1 MSLPEGLTDY
11 VSILEYFGAYE
22 VSDMEL
28 YGDVFKLGTG
38 FLTKAGE
45 HRGSHE
51 FNGNPIILGSFDE
64 KIRREMVFEDT
75 FEEQLRR
82 FQEQADWAI
91 LNGLTYWGRVND
103 GQHQN
108 KLCAFVFDYDID
120 KQKQVP
126 KKLYNFLYGAF
137 SESKLYPIP
146 NYMVLSSH
154 NVHLY
159 YVLEEPL
166 DLFPIVKTQA
176 KKLKH
181 ELSRIMMN
189 RYTTN
194 IEKPDAQ
201 GINQGF
207 RIVGGKTKAAEGVA
221 YPTVRAF
228 RLNEHPFSIEELN
241 ERVPEDA
248 RVQPGRKSKYTIEQV
263 KKQFPE
269 WYEQVIV
276 GGKRTTGRWVVK
288 EDLYRWWLKKAYAEA
303 VPGHRY
309 YCVMALAVFAAKCGI
324 LDKGRVRRD
333 AESLLEKFND
343 FAGAEPFTKKDI
355 KSALECLDLRFCN
368 FSRKE
373 LESYTGVPMPAN
385 KRNYRPQAL
394 HLAGARAIQKVNDE
408 FNGTN
413 WREGNGRP
421 KGSPN
426 KDHPKRD
433 AIRAYAAENPGA
445 SQRAI
450 AKALGVS
457 PTTVNKWLKPDAVVA
472 PPADNAEGYMSIE
485 EAVEKAIDEH
495 LSLLIRKHGQVIM
508 TDREDLDSEGV
519 LVDRLKKGGDWAF
532 GRFFERVAE
541 ENGKCRDKLSDQG
554 LVDKP
559 MQLKL

>member
-45 HRGSHE
+45 HRDGHE

-108 KLCAFVFDYDID
+108 KLCALVFDYDID

-207 RIVGGKTKAAEGVA
+207 RIVGGKTKAGEGVA

-385 KRNYRPQAL
+385 KRNYRPQAQ
-394 HLAGARAIQKVNDE
+394 HLKIARFARDLNYDTPD
-408 FNGTN
+408 G

-433 AIRAYAAENPGA
+433 AIRAYAAEHPDA
-445 SQRAI
+445 SHAAI

-457 PTTVNKWLKPDAVVA
+457 RTTVIKWLKPDAAVA
-472 PPADNAEGYMSIE
+472 PPADNAEGSMSIE

-495 LSLLIRKHGQVIM
+495 LSLLIRKHGEVIM

>member
-457 PTTVNKWLKPDAVVA
+457 PTTVNKWLKPDAAVA
-472 PPADNAEGYMSIE
+472 PPADNAEGSMSIE

-541 ENGKCRDKLSDQG
+541 ENGKCRNKLSDQG
-554 LVDKP
+554 LVDKQ

>member
-1 MSLPEGLTDY
+1 MSLPEGLADY
-11 VSILEYFGAYE
+11 VSILEHFGAYE
-22 VSDMEL
+22 VSAMEL

-38 FLTKAGE
+38 FLTKTGE
-45 HRGSHE
+45 HRDSHD
-51 FNGNPIILGSFDE
+51 FNGNPIFLGSWDG
-64 KIRREMVFEDT
+64 KIRREMGFEDT
-75 FEEQLRR
+75 FEEQLGR
-82 FQEQADWAI
+82 FQQADWAI

-108 KLCAFVFDYDID
+108 KLCALVFDYDID
-120 KQKQVP
+120 KQRQVP

-189 RYTTN
+189 MYTTN

-207 RIVGGKTKAAEGVA
+207 RIVGGRTKGGEGVA

-248 RVQPGRKSKYTIEQV
+248 RVRPGRKSKYTIEQV
-263 KKQFPE
+263 KELFPE

-276 GGKRTTGRWVVK
+276 GGKRTTGHWVVK
-288 EDLYRWWLKKAYAEA
+288 EDLYRWWLKKAYDEG

-324 LDKGRVRRD
+324 LDKNRVRRD
-333 AESLLEKFND
+333 AESLMGKFND
-343 FAGAEPFTKKDI
+343 FAGAEPFTEDDV

-373 LESYTGVPMPAN
+373 LASYTGVPMPAN

-433 AIRAYAAENPGA
+433 AIRAYAVEHPDA
-445 SQRAI
+445 SHSAI

-457 PTTVNKWLKPDAVVA
+457 RTTVIKWLKPDAVVV
-472 PPADNAEGYMSIE
+472 PPADNAEGSMSIE

-495 LSLLIRKHGQVIM
+495 LSLLIRKHGEVIM

-532 GRFFERVAE
+532 GRFLERVAE
-541 ENGKCRDKLSDQG
+541 ENRKHGHKTRAQSAIDEL
-554 LVDKP
+554 
-559 MQLKL
+559 MQFKS

>member
-1 MSLPEGLTDY
+1 MSLPEGLADY
-11 VSILEYFGAYE
+11 VSILEHFGAYE
-22 VSDMEL
+22 VSAMEL

-45 HRGSHE
+45 HRDSHD
-51 FNGNPIILGSFDE
+51 FNGNPIFLGSWDG
-64 KIRREMVFEDT
+64 KIRREMGFEDT
-75 FEEQLRR
+75 FEEQLGR
-82 FQEQADWAI
+82 FQQADWAI

-120 KQKQVP
+120 KQRQVP

-166 DLFPIVKTQA
+166 DLFPVVKTQA

-189 RYTTN
+189 MYTTN

-207 RIVGGKTKAAEGVA
+207 RIVGGRTKGGEGVA

-228 RLNEHPFSIEELN
+228 RLNEHPFSIDELN
-241 ERVPEDA
+241 ERVPEEA

-263 KKQFPE
+263 KKLFPE

-288 EDLYRWWLKKAYAEA
+288 EDLYRWWLKKAYDEG

-324 LDKGRVRRD
+324 LDKNRVRRD
-333 AESLLEKFND
+333 AESLMGKFND
-343 FAGAEPFTKKDI
+343 FAGAEPFTEDDV

-373 LESYTGVPMPAN
+373 LESYTGVPMPPN
-385 KRNYRPQAL
+385 KRNGLKQAQ
-394 HLAGARAIQKVNDE
+394 HLYLARRRKEDMKAIGLPMKNPE
-408 FNGTN
+408 
-413 WREGNGRP
+413 GRP
-421 KGSPN
+421 KGSGE
-426 KDHPKRD
+426 KCDL
-433 AIRAYAAENPGA
+433 IRAYAAENPGA
-445 SQRAI
+445 SNSEI

-457 PTTVNKWLKPDAVVA
+457 RTTVIKWLKPDAAVA
-472 PPADNAEGYMSIE
+472 PPADNAEGSMSIE

-519 LVDRLKKGGDWAF
+519 LVDRLKKEGDWAF

-541 ENGKCRDKLSDQG
+541 ENGKCRNKLSDQG

>member
-45 HRGSHE
+45 HRDSHE

-64 KIRREMVFEDT
+64 KIRREIVFEDT

-207 RIVGGKTKAAEGVA
+207 RIVGGKTKGGEGVA

-241 ERVPEDA
+241 EWVPEDA

-276 GGKRTTGRWVVK
+276 GGRRTTGRWVVK

-373 LESYTGVPMPAN
+373 LESYTGVPMPPN
-385 KRNYRPQAL
+385 KRNGLKQDQ
-394 HLAGARAIQKVNDE
+394 HLYLARRRKEDMKAIGLPMKNPE
-408 FNGTN
+408 
-413 WREGNGRP
+413 GRP
-421 KGSPN
+421 KGSQN
-426 KDHPKRD
+426 KDHPKKN
-433 AIRAYAAENPGA
+433 AIRAYAAEHPDA
-445 SQRAI
+445 SHAAI

-457 PTTVNKWLKPDAVVA
+457 RTTVIKWLKPDAVVA
-472 PPADNAEGYMSIE
+472 PPADNAEGSMSIE

>member
-1 MSLPEGLTDY
+1 MSLPEGLADY
-11 VSILEYFGAYE
+11 VSILEHFGAYE
-22 VSDMEL
+22 VSAMEL

-45 HRGSHE
+45 HRDGHD
-51 FNGNPIILGSFDE
+51 FNGNPIFLGSWDG
-64 KIRREMVFEDT
+64 KIRREMGFEDI
-75 FEEQLRR
+75 FEEQLGR
-82 FQEQADWAI
+82 FQQADWAI

-108 KLCAFVFDYDID
+108 KLCALVFDYDID
-120 KQKQVP
+120 KQKQEP

-137 SESKLYPIP
+137 SESKLYPVP

-189 RYTTN
+189 MYTTN

-207 RIVGGKTKAAEGVA
+207 RIVGGRTKDAEGVA

-248 RVQPGRKSKYTIEQV
+248 RVRPGRKSKYTIEQV
-263 KKQFPE
+263 KELFPE

-276 GGKRTTGRWVVK
+276 GGERTTGRWVVK
-288 EDLYRWWLKKAYAEA
+288 EDLYRWWLKKSYDEG

-324 LDKGRVRRD
+324 LDKNRVRRD
-333 AESLLEKFND
+333 AESLMGKFND
-343 FAGAEPFTKKDI
+343 FAGAEPFTEDDV

-373 LESYTGVPMPAN
+373 LASYTGVPMPAN
-385 KRNYRPQAL
+385 KRNYRPQSQ
-394 HLAGARAIQKVNDE
+394 HLKIARFARDLNYDTPD
-408 FNGTN
+408 G

-426 KDHPKRD
+426 KGHPKRD
-433 AIRAYAAENPGA
+433 AIRAYAVEHPDA
-445 SQRAI
+445 SHSAI

-457 PTTVNKWLKPDAVVA
+457 RTTVIKWLKPDAAVA
-472 PPADNAEGYMSIE
+472 PPADNAEGSMSIE

-508 TDREDLDSEGV
+508 TDREDLDSKGV

-532 GRFFERVAE
+532 DRFFERVAE
-541 ENGKCRDKLSDQG
+541 ENGKCRNKLSDQG

-559 MQLKL
+559 MQLNL

>member
-1 MSLPEGLTDY
+1 MSLPEGLADY
-11 VSILEYFGAYE
+11 VSILEHFGAYE
-22 VSDMEL
+22 VSAMEL

-45 HRGSHE
+45 HRDGHD
-51 FNGNPIILGSFDE
+51 FNGNPIFLGSWDG
-64 KIRREMVFEDT
+64 KIRREMGFEDT
-75 FEEQLRR
+75 FEEQLGR
-82 FQEQADWAI
+82 FQQADWAI

-120 KQKQVP
+120 KQRQVP

-166 DLFPIVKTQA
+166 DLFPVVKTQA

-189 RYTTN
+189 MYTTN

-207 RIVGGKTKAAEGVA
+207 RIVGGRTKGGEGVA

-228 RLNEHPFSIEELN
+228 RLNEHPFSIDELN
-241 ERVPEDA
+241 ERVPEEA

-263 KKQFPE
+263 KKLFPE

-288 EDLYRWWLKKAYAEA
+288 EDLYRWWLKKAYDEG

-324 LDKGRVRRD
+324 LDKNRVRRD
-333 AESLLEKFND
+333 AESLMGKFND
-343 FAGAEPFTKKDI
+343 FAGAEPFTEDDV

-373 LESYTGVPMPAN
+373 LESYTGVPMPPN
-385 KRNYRPQAL
+385 KRNGLKQAQ
-394 HLAGARAIQKVNDE
+394 HLYLARRRKEDMKAIGLPMKNPE
-408 FNGTN
+408 
-413 WREGNGRP
+413 GRP
-421 KGSPN
+421 KGSGE
-426 KDHPKRD
+426 KCDL
-433 AIRAYAAENPGA
+433 IRAYAAENPGA
-445 SQRAI
+445 SNSEI

-457 PTTVNKWLKPDAVVA
+457 RTTVIKWLKPDAAVA
-472 PPADNAEGYMSIE
+472 QPADNAEGSMSIE

-541 ENGKCRDKLSDQG
+541 ENGKCRNKLSDQG

-559 MQLKL
+559 MQLNL

>member
-1 MSLPEGLTDY
+1 MSLPEGLADY
-11 VSILEYFGAYE
+11 VSILEHFGAYE
-22 VSDMEL
+22 VSAMEL

-45 HRGSHE
+45 HRDSHD
-51 FNGNPIILGSFDE
+51 FNGNPIFLGSWDG
-64 KIRREMVFEDT
+64 KIRREMGFEDT
-75 FEEQLRR
+75 FEEQLGR
-82 FQEQADWAI
+82 FQQADWAI

-137 SESKLYPIP
+137 SESKLYPVP

-166 DLFPIVKTQA
+166 DLFPVVKTQA

-207 RIVGGKTKAAEGVA
+207 RIVGGRTKGGEGVA

-248 RVQPGRKSKYTIEQV
+248 RVQPGRKSKYTMEQV

-288 EDLYRWWLKKAYAEA
+288 EDLYRWWLKKAYDEG

-324 LDKGRVRRD
+324 LDKNRVRRD
-333 AESLLEKFND
+333 AESLMGKFND
-343 FAGAEPFTKKDI
+343 FAGAEPFTDDDV

-373 LESYTGVPMPAN
+373 LESYTGVPMPPN
-385 KRNYRPQAL
+385 KRNGLKQAQ
-394 HLAGARAIQKVNDE
+394 HLYLARRRKEDMKAIGLPMKNPE
-408 FNGTN
+408 
-413 WREGNGRP
+413 GRP
-421 KGSPN
+421 KGSGE
-426 KDHPKRD
+426 KCDL
-433 AIRAYAAENPGA
+433 IRAYAAENPGA
-445 SQRAI
+445 SNSEI

-457 PTTVNKWLKPDAVVA
+457 RTTVIKWLKPDAAVA
-472 PPADNAEGYMSIE
+472 PPADNAEGSMSIE

-519 LVDRLKKGGDWAF
+519 LVDRLKKEGDWAF

-541 ENGKCRDKLSDQG
+541 ENGKCRNKLSDQG

>member
-45 HRGSHE
+45 HRDGHE

-166 DLFPIVKTQA
+166 DLFPVVKTQA

-207 RIVGGKTKAAEGVA
+207 RIVGGKTKCGEGVA

-248 RVQPGRKSKYTIEQV
+248 RVQPGRKSKYTMEQV

-288 EDLYRWWLKKAYAEA
+288 EDLYRWWLKKAYDEG

-324 LDKGRVRRD
+324 LDKSRVRRD

-373 LESYTGVPMPAN
+373 LESYTGVPMPPS
-385 KRNYRPQAL
+385 KRNGLKQAQ
-394 HLAGARAIQKVNDE
+394 HLYLARRRKEDMKAIGLPMKNPE
-408 FNGTN
+408 
-413 WREGNGRP
+413 GRP
-421 KGSPN
+421 KGSGE
-426 KDHPKRD
+426 KRD
-433 AIRAYAAENPGA
+433 LIRAYAAEHPDA
-445 SQRAI
+445 SHAAI

-457 PTTVNKWLKPDAVVA
+457 RTTVIKWLKPDAAVV
-472 PPADNAEGYMSIE
+472 PPADNAEGSMSIE

-495 LSLLIRKHGQVIM
+495 LSLLIRKHGEVLIA
-508 TDREDLDSEGV
+508 DREDFDSQQSLADLLEEA
-519 LVDRLKKGGDWAF
+519 GDWAF
-532 GRFFERVAE
+532 DVYWNRVAE
-541 ENGKCRDKLSDQG
+541 KNRKHGHRTSAQRVIDEL
-554 LVDKP
+554 
-559 MQLKL
+559 M

>member
-45 HRGSHE
+45 HRDSHE

-207 RIVGGKTKAAEGVA
+207 RIVGGRTKGGEGVA

-276 GGKRTTGRWVVK
+276 GGRRTTGRWVVK

-373 LESYTGVPMPAN
+373 LESYTGVPMPPN
-385 KRNYRPQAL
+385 KRNGLKQDQ
-394 HLAGARAIQKVNDE
+394 HLYLARRRKEDMKAIGLPMKNPE
-408 FNGTN
+408 
-413 WREGNGRP
+413 GRP
-421 KGSPN
+421 KGSQN
-426 KDHPKRD
+426 KDHPKKN
-433 AIRAYAAENPGA
+433 AIRAYAAEHPDA
-445 SQRAI
+445 SHAAI
-450 AKALGVS
+450 AKALCVS
-457 PTTVNKWLKPDAVVA
+457 RTTVIKWLKPDAVVA

>member
-1 MSLPEGLTDY
+1 MSLPEGLADY
-11 VSILEYFGAYE
+11 VSILEHFGAYE
-22 VSDMEL
+22 VSAMEL

-45 HRGSHE
+45 HRDSHD
-51 FNGNPIILGSFDE
+51 FNGNPIFLGSWDG
-64 KIRREMVFEDT
+64 KIRREMGFEDT
-75 FEEQLRR
+75 FEEQLGR
-82 FQEQADWAI
+82 FQQADWAI

-120 KQKQVP
+120 KQRQVP

-166 DLFPIVKTQA
+166 DLFPVVKTQA

-189 RYTTN
+189 MYTTN

-207 RIVGGKTKAAEGVA
+207 RIVGGRTKGGEGVA

-228 RLNEHPFSIEELN
+228 RLNEHPFSIDELN
-241 ERVPEDA
+241 ERVPEEA

-263 KKQFPE
+263 KKLFPE

-288 EDLYRWWLKKAYAEA
+288 EDLYRWWLKKAYDEG

-324 LDKGRVRRD
+324 LDKNRVRRD
-333 AESLLEKFND
+333 AESLMGKFND
-343 FAGAEPFTKKDI
+343 FAGAEPFTEDDV

-373 LESYTGVPMPAN
+373 LESYTGVPMPPN
-385 KRNYRPQAL
+385 KRNGLKQAQ
-394 HLAGARAIQKVNDE
+394 HLYLARRRKEDMKAIGLPMKNPE
-408 FNGTN
+408 
-413 WREGNGRP
+413 GRP
-421 KGSPN
+421 KGSGE
-426 KDHPKRD
+426 KCDL
-433 AIRAYAAENPGA
+433 IRAYAAENPGA
-445 SQRAI
+445 SNSEI

-457 PTTVNKWLKPDAVVA
+457 RTTVIKWLKPDAAVA
-472 PPADNAEGYMSIE
+472 PPADNAEGSMSIE

-519 LVDRLKKGGDWAF
+519 LVDRLKKEGDWAF

-541 ENGKCRDKLSDQG
+541 ENGRCRNKLSDQG

>member
-45 HRGSHE
+45 HRDSHE

-207 RIVGGKTKAAEGVA
+207 RIVGGKTKAGEGVA

-343 FAGAEPFTKKDI
+343 FASAEPFTKKDI

-433 AIRAYAAENPGA
+433 AIRAYAAEHPDA
-445 SQRAI
+445 SHAAI

-457 PTTVNKWLKPDAVVA
+457 RTTVIKWLKPDAVVA
-472 PPADNAEGYMSIE
+472 PPADNAEGSMSIE

>member
-1 MSLPEGLTDY
+1 MALPEGLTDY
-11 VSILEYFGAYE
+11 VSILEHFGAYE
-22 VSDMEL
+22 VSAMEL

-38 FLTKAGE
+38 FLTKTGE
-45 HRGSHE
+45 HRDGHD
-51 FNGNPIILGSFDE
+51 FNGNPIMLGSWDG
-64 KIRREMVFEDT
+64 KIRREMAFEDI

-82 FQEQADWAI
+82 FQQADWAI

-108 KLCAFVFDYDID
+108 KLCALVFDYDID
-120 KQKQVP
+120 KTKQAP
-126 KKLYNFLYGAF
+126 EKLYNFLYGAF
-137 SESKLYPIP
+137 SDSRLYPIP

-189 RYTTN
+189 MYTTN

-207 RIVGGKTKAAEGVA
+207 RMVGGKTKDAEGVVF
-221 YPTVRAF
+221 PIVRAF
-228 RLNEHPFSIEELN
+228 RLNERPTSIEELN

-248 RVQPGRKSKYTIEQV
+248 RVQPGRKSKFTIEQV
-263 KKQFPE
+263 KELFPE
-269 WYEQVIV
+269 WYEQVIE

-288 EDLYRWWLKKAYAEA
+288 EDLYNWWLKKAYDEG

-324 LDKGRVRRD
+324 LDKERVRRD
-333 AESLLEKFND
+333 AEGLMGKFND
-343 FAGAEPFTKKDI
+343 FAGAEPFTEDDV
-355 KSALECLDLRFCN
+355 KSALECLDLRFCS

-373 LESYTGVPMPAN
+373 LAGYTGVPMPAN

-426 KDHPKRD
+426 KHHPKRD
-433 AIRAYAAENPGA
+433 EIRAYAAEHPDA
-445 SQRAI
+445 SHSAI

-457 PTTVNKWLKPDAVVA
+457 RTTVIKWLK
-472 PPADNAEGYMSIE
+472 
-485 EAVEKAIDEH
+485 
-495 LSLLIRKHGQVIM
+495 
-508 TDREDLDSEGV
+508 GV
-519 LVDRLKKGGDWAF
+519 
-532 GRFFERVAE
+532 
-541 ENGKCRDKLSDQG
+541 
-554 LVDKP
+554 
-559 MQLKL
+559 

>member
-45 HRGSHE
+45 HRDGHE

-166 DLFPIVKTQA
+166 DLFPVVKTQA

-207 RIVGGKTKAAEGVA
+207 RIVGGKTKGGEGVV

-248 RVQPGRKSKYTIEQV
+248 RVQPGRKSKYTMEQV

-288 EDLYRWWLKKAYAEA
+288 EDLYRWWLKKAYDEG

-324 LDKGRVRRD
+324 LDKSRVRRD

-373 LESYTGVPMPAN
+373 LESYTGVPMPPS
-385 KRNYRPQAL
+385 KRNGLKQAQ
-394 HLAGARAIQKVNDE
+394 HLYLARRRKEDMKAIGLPMKNPE
-408 FNGTN
+408 
-413 WREGNGRP
+413 GRP
-421 KGSPN
+421 KGSGE
-426 KDHPKRD
+426 KRD
-433 AIRAYAAENPGA
+433 LIRAYAAEHPDA
-445 SQRAI
+445 SHAAI

-457 PTTVNKWLKPDAVVA
+457 RTTVIKWLKPDAAVV
-472 PPADNAEGYMSIE
+472 PPADNAEGSMSIE

-495 LSLLIRKHGQVIM
+495 LSLLIRKHGEVIM

-541 ENGKCRDKLSDQG
+541 ENGKCRNKLSDQG

>member
-1 MSLPEGLTDY
+1 MSLPEGLADY
-11 VSILEYFGAYE
+11 VSILEHFGAYE
-22 VSDMEL
+22 VSAMEL

-45 HRGSHE
+45 HRDGHD
-51 FNGNPIILGSFDE
+51 FNGNPIFLGSWDG
-64 KIRREMVFEDT
+64 KIRREMGFEDT
-75 FEEQLRR
+75 FEEQLGR
-82 FQEQADWAI
+82 FQQADWAI

-108 KLCAFVFDYDID
+108 KLCALVFDYDID
-120 KQKQVP
+120 KQRQVP

-137 SESKLYPIP
+137 SESRLYPIP

-166 DLFPIVKTQA
+166 DLFPVVKTQA

-189 RYTTN
+189 MYTTN

-207 RIVGGKTKAAEGVA
+207 RIVGGRTKGGEGVA

-228 RLNEHPFSIEELN
+228 RLNEHPFSIDELN
-241 ERVPEDA
+241 ERVPEEA

-263 KKQFPE
+263 KELFPE

-288 EDLYRWWLKKAYAEA
+288 EDLYRWWLKKAYDEG

-324 LDKGRVRRD
+324 LDKNRVRRD
-333 AESLLEKFND
+333 AESLMGKFND
-343 FAGAEPFTKKDI
+343 FAGAEPFTEDDV

-373 LESYTGVPMPAN
+373 LASYTGVPMPAN
-385 KRNYRPQAL
+385 KRNYRPQSQ
-394 HLAGARAIQKVNDE
+394 HLKIARFARDLNYDTPD
-408 FNGTN
+408 G

-426 KDHPKRD
+426 KGHPKRD
-433 AIRAYAAENPGA
+433 AIRAYAVEHPDA
-445 SQRAI
+445 SHSAI

-457 PTTVNKWLKPDAVVA
+457 RTTVIKWLKPDAAVA
-472 PPADNAEGYMSIE
+472 PPADNAEGSMSIE

-541 ENGKCRDKLSDQG
+541 ENGKCRNKLSDQG

-559 MQLKL
+559 MQLNL

>member
-45 HRGSHE
+45 HRDGHE

-108 KLCAFVFDYDID
+108 KLCALVFDYDID

-207 RIVGGKTKAAEGVA
+207 RIVGGKTKAGEGVA

-373 LESYTGVPMPAN
+373 LESYTGVPMPPN
-385 KRNYRPQAL
+385 KRNGLKQDQ
-394 HLAGARAIQKVNDE
+394 HLYLARRRKEDMKAIGLPMKNPE
-408 FNGTN
+408 
-413 WREGNGRP
+413 GRP
-421 KGSPN
+421 KGSQN
-426 KDHPKRD
+426 KDHPKKN
-433 AIRAYAAENPGA
+433 AIRAYAAEHPDA
-445 SQRAI
+445 SHAAI

-457 PTTVNKWLKPDAVVA
+457 RTTVIKWLKPDAAVA
-472 PPADNAEGYMSIE
+472 PPADNAEGSMSIE

-495 LSLLIRKHGQVIM
+495 LSLLIRKHGEVIM

-541 ENGKCRDKLSDQG
+541 ENGKCRNKLSDQG

>member
-45 HRGSHE
+45 HRDSHE

-207 RIVGGKTKAAEGVA
+207 RIVGGRTKGGEGVA

-276 GGKRTTGRWVVK
+276 GGRRTTGRWVVK
-288 EDLYRWWLKKAYAEA
+288 EDLYRWWLKKAYDEG

-355 KSALECLDLRFCN
+355 KSALECLDLRFCS

-373 LESYTGVPMPAN
+373 LESYTGVPMPPN
-385 KRNYRPQAL
+385 KRNGLKQAQ
-394 HLAGARAIQKVNDE
+394 HLYLARRRKEDMKAIGLPMKNPE
-408 FNGTN
+408 
-413 WREGNGRP
+413 GRP
-421 KGSPN
+421 KGSGE
-426 KDHPKRD
+426 KRD
-433 AIRAYAAENPGA
+433 LIRAYAAEHPDA
-445 SQRAI
+445 SHAAI

-457 PTTVNKWLKPDAVVA
+457 RTTVIKWLKPDAAVA
-472 PPADNAEGYMSIE
+472 PPADNAEGSMSIE

-495 LSLLIRKHGQVIM
+495 LSLLIRKHGEVIM

-541 ENGKCRDKLSDQG
+541 ENGKCRNKLSDQG

>member
-1 MSLPEGLTDY
+1 MSLPEGLADY
-11 VSILEYFGAYE
+11 VSILEHFGAYE
-22 VSDMEL
+22 VSAMEL

-45 HRGSHE
+45 HRDSHD
-51 FNGNPIILGSFDE
+51 FNGNPIFLGSWDG
-64 KIRREMVFEDT
+64 KIRREMGFEDT
-75 FEEQLRR
+75 FEEQLGR
-82 FQEQADWAI
+82 FQQADWAI

-120 KQKQVP
+120 KQRQVP

-166 DLFPIVKTQA
+166 DLFPVVKTQA

-189 RYTTN
+189 MYTTN

-207 RIVGGKTKAAEGVA
+207 RIVGGRTKGGEGVA

-228 RLNEHPFSIEELN
+228 RLNEHPFSIDELN
-241 ERVPEDA
+241 ERVPEEA

-263 KKQFPE
+263 KKLFPE

-288 EDLYRWWLKKAYAEA
+288 EDLYRWWLKKAYDEG

-324 LDKGRVRRD
+324 LDKNRVRRD
-333 AESLLEKFND
+333 AESLMGKFND
-343 FAGAEPFTKKDI
+343 FAGAEPFTEDDV

-373 LESYTGVPMPAN
+373 LESYTGVPMPPN
-385 KRNYRPQAL
+385 KRNGLKQAQ
-394 HLAGARAIQKVNDE
+394 HLYLARRRKEDMKAIGLPMKNPE
-408 FNGTN
+408 
-413 WREGNGRP
+413 GRP
-421 KGSPN
+421 KGSGE
-426 KDHPKRD
+426 KCDL
-433 AIRAYAAENPGA
+433 IRAYAAENPGA
-445 SQRAI
+445 SNSEI

-457 PTTVNKWLKPDAVVA
+457 RTTVIKWLKPDAAVA
-472 PPADNAEGYMSIE
+472 PPADNAEGSMSIE

-495 LSLLIRKHGQVIM
+495 LSLPIRKHGQVIM

-519 LVDRLKKGGDWAF
+519 LVDRLKKEGDWAF

-541 ENGKCRDKLSDQG
+541 ENGRCRNKLSDQG

>member
-45 HRGSHE
+45 HRDSHE

-207 RIVGGKTKAAEGVA
+207 RIVGGKTKAGEGVA

-276 GGKRTTGRWVVK
+276 GDKRTTGRWVVK

-373 LESYTGVPMPAN
+373 LESYTGVPMPPN
-385 KRNYRPQAL
+385 KRNGLKQAQ
-394 HLAGARAIQKVNDE
+394 HLYLARRRKEDMKAIGLPMKNPE
-408 FNGTN
+408 
-413 WREGNGRP
+413 GRP
-421 KGSPN
+421 KGSGE
-426 KDHPKRD
+426 KRD
-433 AIRAYAAENPGA
+433 LIRAYAAEHPDA
-445 SQRAI
+445 SHVAI

-457 PTTVNKWLKPDAVVA
+457 RTTVIKWLKPDAAVV
-472 PPADNAEGYMSIE
+472 PPADNAEGSMSIE
-485 EAVEKAIDEH
+485 EAVEKAVDEH
-495 LSLLIRKHGQVIM
+495 LSLLIRKHGEVLIA
-508 TDREDLDSEGV
+508 DREDFDSQQSLADLLEEA
-519 LVDRLKKGGDWAF
+519 GDWAF
-532 GRFFERVAE
+532 DVYWNRVAK
-541 ENGKCRDKLSDQG
+541 ENRKHGHRTSAQRVIDELT
-554 LVDKP
+554 
-559 MQLKL
+559 

>member
-1 MSLPEGLTDY
+1 MSLPEGLADY
-11 VSILEYFGAYE
+11 VSILEHFGAYE
-22 VSDMEL
+22 VSAMEL

-45 HRGSHE
+45 RRDGHD
-51 FNGNPIILGSFDE
+51 FNGNPIFLGSWDG
-64 KIRREMVFEDT
+64 KIRREMGFEDT
-75 FEEQLRR
+75 FEEQLGR
-82 FQEQADWAI
+82 FQQADWAI

-108 KLCAFVFDYDID
+108 KLCALVFDYDID
-120 KQKQVP
+120 KQRQVP

-137 SESKLYPIP
+137 SESRLYPIP

-166 DLFPIVKTQA
+166 DLFPVVKTQA

-189 RYTTN
+189 MYTTN

-207 RIVGGKTKAAEGVA
+207 RIVGGRTKGGEGVA

-228 RLNEHPFSIEELN
+228 RLNEHPFSIDELN
-241 ERVPEDA
+241 ERVPEEA

-263 KKQFPE
+263 KELFPE

-288 EDLYRWWLKKAYAEA
+288 EDLYRWWLKKAYDEG

-324 LDKGRVRRD
+324 LDKNRVRRD
-333 AESLLEKFND
+333 AESLMGKFND
-343 FAGAEPFTKKDI
+343 FAGAEPFTEDDV

-373 LESYTGVPMPAN
+373 LASYTGVPMPAN
-385 KRNYRPQAL
+385 KRNYRPQSQ
-394 HLAGARAIQKVNDE
+394 HLKIARFARDLNYDTPD
-408 FNGTN
+408 G

-426 KDHPKRD
+426 KGHPKRD
-433 AIRAYAAENPGA
+433 AIRAYAVEHPDA
-445 SQRAI
+445 SHSAI

-457 PTTVNKWLKPDAVVA
+457 RTTVIKWLKPDAAVV
-472 PPADNAEGYMSIE
+472 PPADNAEGSMSIE

-495 LSLLIRKHGQVIM
+495 LSLLIRKHGEVIM

-541 ENGKCRDKLSDQG
+541 ENGKCRNKLSDQG

>member
-324 LDKGRVRRD
+324 LDKRRVRRD

-457 PTTVNKWLKPDAVVA
+457 PTTVNKWLKPDAAVA
-472 PPADNAEGYMSIE
+472 PPADNAEGSMSIE

-554 LVDKP
+554 LVDKQ

>member
-1 MSLPEGLTDY
+1 MSLPEGLADY
-11 VSILEYFGAYE
+11 VSILEHFGAYE
-22 VSDMEL
+22 VSAMEL

-45 HRGSHE
+45 RRDGHD
-51 FNGNPIILGSFDE
+51 FNGNPIFLGSWDG
-64 KIRREMVFEDT
+64 KIRREMGFEDT
-75 FEEQLRR
+75 FEEQLGR
-82 FQEQADWAI
+82 FQQADWAI

-108 KLCAFVFDYDID
+108 KLCALVFDYDID
-120 KQKQVP
+120 KQRQVP

-137 SESKLYPIP
+137 SESRLYPVP

-189 RYTTN
+189 MYTTN

-207 RIVGGKTKAAEGVA
+207 RIVGGRTKDAEGVA

-248 RVQPGRKSKYTIEQV
+248 RVRPGRKSKYTIEQV
-263 KKQFPE
+263 KELFPE

-276 GGKRTTGRWVVK
+276 GGKRTAGHWVVK
-288 EDLYRWWLKKAYAEA
+288 EDLYRWWLKKAYDEG

-324 LDKGRVRRD
+324 LDKKRVRRD
-333 AESLLEKFND
+333 AESLMGKFND
-343 FAGAEPFTKKDI
+343 FAGAEPFTEDDV

-368 FSRKE
+368 FSRDE
-373 LESYTGVPMPAN
+373 LANYTGVPMPPN
-385 KRNYRPQAL
+385 KRNGLKQAQ
-394 HLAGARAIQKVNDE
+394 HLYLARRRKEDMKAIGLPMKNPE
-408 FNGTN
+408 
-413 WREGNGRP
+413 GRP

-426 KDHPKRD
+426 KDHPKGD

-457 PTTVNKWLKPDAVVA
+457 PTTVNKWLK
-472 PPADNAEGYMSIE
+472 
-485 EAVEKAIDEH
+485 
-495 LSLLIRKHGQVIM
+495 
-508 TDREDLDSEGV
+508 GV
-519 LVDRLKKGGDWAF
+519 
-532 GRFFERVAE
+532 
-541 ENGKCRDKLSDQG
+541 
-554 LVDKP
+554 
-559 MQLKL
+559 

>member
-207 RIVGGKTKAAEGVA
+207 RIVGGKTKAGEGVA

-276 GGKRTTGRWVVK
+276 GGRRTTGRWVVK

-373 LESYTGVPMPAN
+373 LESYTGVPMPPN
-385 KRNYRPQAL
+385 KRNYRPQTQ
-394 HLAGARAIQKVNDE
+394 HLKIARFARDLNYDTPD
-408 FNGTN
+408 G

-433 AIRAYAAENPGA
+433 AIRAYAAEHPDA
-445 SQRAI
+445 SHAAI

-457 PTTVNKWLKPDAVVA
+457 RTTVIKWLKPDAAVA
-472 PPADNAEGYMSIE
+472 PPADNAEGSMSIE

>member
-45 HRGSHE
+45 HRDGHE

-207 RIVGGKTKAAEGVA
+207 RIVGGKTKAGEGVA

-241 ERVPEDA
+241 ERVSEDA
-248 RVQPGRKSKYTIEQV
+248 RVQPGRKSKYTMEQV

-288 EDLYRWWLKKAYAEA
+288 EDLYRWWLKKAYDEG

-324 LDKGRVRRD
+324 LDKSRVRRD

-373 LESYTGVPMPAN
+373 LESYTGVPMPPN
-385 KRNYRPQAL
+385 KRNYRPQTQ
-394 HLAGARAIQKVNDE
+394 HLKIARFARDLNYDTPD
-408 FNGTN
+408 G

-433 AIRAYAAENPGA
+433 VIRAYAAENPGA

-450 AKALGVS
+450 AEALGVS
-457 PTTVNKWLKPDAVVA
+457 PTTVNKWLK
-472 PPADNAEGYMSIE
+472 
-485 EAVEKAIDEH
+485 
-495 LSLLIRKHGQVIM
+495 
-508 TDREDLDSEGV
+508 GV
-519 LVDRLKKGGDWAF
+519 
-532 GRFFERVAE
+532 
-541 ENGKCRDKLSDQG
+541 
-554 LVDKP
+554 
-559 MQLKL
+559 